1 MFIKRH
7 FEQNH
12 CIIMIQLT
20 KIFEL
25 NTRGCIDQYET
36 YIKLTEQTMEMK
48 DEMHTFCHSEANI
61 IRHSMFT

>member
-20 KIFEL
+20 KIFEF
-25 NTRGCIDQYET
+25 NTRGCIDQHET

-48 DEMHTFCHSEANI
+48 YEMHTFCHSEANI
-61 IRHSMFT
+61 IRQT